1 MIEIT
6 IEESSVSI
14 KGHARYAPYGQDIV
28 CAAISTLTQVFVD
41 SVERL
46 TTDNLTCD
54 ISAGKAVIRY
64 RDLTGSARILLDS
77 FFIGIRAVADEYPDY
92 VKIEQACNS

>member
-6 IEESSVSI
+6 IDESSVII
-14 KGHARYAPYGQDIV
+14 KGHAGYAPSGQDIV
-28 CAAISTLTQVFVD
+28 CAAISTLTQVFIA
-41 SVERL
+41 SVEQL
-46 TTDNLTCD
+46 TTDNLKCD
-54 ISAGKAVIRY
+54 ISAGNAVIRY
-64 RDLTGSARILLDS
+64 RDLTESAHILLDS